1 MNTDARRRP
10 VGASPALRIGRLIC
24 AALATLSVWLAGAIP
39 GATVP
44 GAAAA
49 TVRGEGSTLVAPLVS
64 EWSGAFEA
72 ATGDTV
78 QYGDLGSTDGIQY
91 ATQGLVDFGATD
103 TPMTT
108 AQQLG
113 CPSSQPDTCLMI
125 PWALSATGIGYN
137 IPGIGSGL
145 HLDGPVLSN
154 IFRGK
159 ITHWNNSTIKALNKS
174 LNLPKLQIEPIAQS
188 GLDGTATFS
197 QYLSDVSSGWESC
210 CGATDDFA
218 FAVKTAGNAAAA
230 STIKSTTGAIG
241 YASGSYLLS
250 NGVTTAEIENAAG
263 NYEYP
268 NPNAISAAAA
278 GVHKVPA
285 AGVSIVDPSSSA
297 KIAYPISAFD
307 YAIVAKHPIQ
317 DAGALKQWLSFCV
330 TTGRSFGLTI
340 DFAPIPSAVE
350 NAAKA
355 DINAIS

>member
-1 MNTDARRRP
+1 M
-10 VGASPALRIGRLIC
+10 IG
-24 AALATLSVWLAGAIP
+24 AALATLSVWLAGAVP

-49 TVRGEGSTLVAPLVS
+49 TVRGEGSTLVAPLLS

-72 ATGDTV
+72 ATGDTL
-78 QYGDLGSTDGIQY
+78 QYGDLGSSDGILE

-108 AQQLG
+108 AQSLG
-113 CPSSQPDTCLMI
+113 CTSAQPNTCLMI

-145 HLDGPVLSN
+145 RLNGAVLSN

-159 ITHWNNSTIKALNKS
+159 ITHWNNSTIKALNPS
-174 LNLPKLQIEPIAQS
+174 LNLPKLQIELIAQS
-188 GLDGTATFS
+188 GLDGTATLS
-197 QYLSDVSSGWESC
+197 QYLSDVSSAWRSC
-210 CGATDDFA
+210 CVATDEFA
-218 FAVKTAGNAAAA
+218 VGVKTAGNAAAA
-230 STIKSTTGAIG
+230 STIKSTKGSIG
-241 YASGSYLLS
+241 YVSGAYLLS

-263 NYEYP
+263 NFEYP

-278 GVHKVPA
+278 GVRQVPA
-285 AGVSIVDPSSSA
+285 AGVSIVDPPSSA

-317 DAGALKQWLSFCV
+317 NAGALKQWLMFCV
-330 TTGRSFGLTI
+330 TTGRRFGLTI
-340 DFAPIPSAVE
+340 DFAPIPLAVE
-350 NAAKA
+350 EADKKDIA
-355 DINAIS
+355 DIS